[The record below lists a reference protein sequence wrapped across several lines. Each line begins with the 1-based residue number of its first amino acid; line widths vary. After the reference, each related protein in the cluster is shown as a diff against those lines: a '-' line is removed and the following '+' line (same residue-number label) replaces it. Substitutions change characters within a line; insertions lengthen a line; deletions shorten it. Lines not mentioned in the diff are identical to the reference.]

1 MICVN
6 CKTINCDENLF
17 CSQCNAKLDHNNYA
31 QDTSLIERKDYQ
43 RISITEANKPTY
55 FTYRKKLL
63 SNLLGLLFLGGVF
76 FLLYL
81 VTKNREN
88 FYSPY
93 LVLLTTVCI
102 AYAIF
107 SPLFTGDA
115 QAERY
120 FKKNK
125 DDLVGQIT
133 FNPRKFTGLEAILD
147 DADDLGLIKI
157 MPEKIIFIGE
167 GMKVEIVK
175 EDIKR
180 VVFQPSSKAFV
191 VPKSFI
197 GAKALLI
204 EVIDPNKYKFSSC
217 SIFIRMGI
225 SIFGYKKHNKTFCLQ
240 AQAFINSWLQ
250 KKY

>member
-1 MICVN
+1 MICAN

-17 CSQCNAKLDHNNYA
+17 CSECNAQLNQNNYA
-31 QDTSLIERKDYQ
+31 QNSSLIERKDYQ
-43 RISITEANKPTY
+43 KINIAEANKPTY

-76 FLLYL
+76 FLLYI

-93 LVLLTTVCI
+93 LILLTTVCI
-102 AYAIF
+102 TYAIF

-115 QAERY
+115 QAEKY

-125 DDLVGQIT
+125 DDLVGQIA
-133 FNPRKFTGLEAILD
+133 FNPRKFMGLEAILD
-147 DADDLGLIKI
+147 DADELGLIKI
-157 MPEKIIFIGE
+157 MPEKIVFIGE
-167 GMKVEIVK
+167 GTKLEIVK

-197 GAKALLI
+197 GAKALLV
-204 EVIDPNKYKFSSC
+204 EVIDTNKYGFSSC
-217 SIFIRMGI
+217 SIYIRMGA
-225 SIFGYKKHNKTFCLQ
+225 SIFGYKKYNKIFCLQ
-240 AQAFINSWLQ
+240 AKNFIDSWLQ